1 MTQVTVSGI
10 DLCELLTLC
19 QNPQRRVEAEK
30 QLEVLQNTQPF
41 QLFPGLAMIL
51 AGEDKQPFVRQ
62 LAGLVLKNSF
72 AGGRDSTREKQS
84 KERWVAISQ
93 SGDSARIIKQA
104 VISTLTTSKE
114 PIARKTAAQ
123 VISAIAAIEIPQGG
137 WTELIDPV
145 LISCVTPDKDLL
157 SKSSALICLAYMSE
171 EFTGRELDIPQPQIN
186 SMLTAIIQGM
196 KDADDLVK
204 KEATK
209 ALYYAVVLAKTN
221 FQNEPERDV
230 IVSTICDTAKV
241 GIPSSSTSSSTLSRA
256 KLDVCAAAC
265 ECLVQIA
272 TEYYVHLAKYM
283 NVIGPLTWEV
293 IKQKSNDHLSMCGI
307 EFWSTICD
315 EENYIRECIEYE
327 GPESIH
333 PSSHLAKQA
342 LRFLVPILTEVMS
355 RGVTAGGGGA
365 DDDDEDD
372 DTWNSAM
379 AGGTCLALLAQA
391 TGDDCVDPVLEFV
404 NGHYKSSN
412 PQQREAAML
421 AYGSIME
428 GPSMVKMGP
437 LIQMSLSVV
446 VEALNDSVVSVRDNA
461 AWTIGRICQQHT
473 AAIALAIPN
482 LIPILLGKL
491 ASDKPRVAT
500 NIAWTFDVIGQ
511 QQGHVAELHLTR
523 DHFTQIVGGLLTACT
538 RADAGVK
545 NLRMTGYAAVASLAR
560 NLGTDS
566 VDALVALLDEMASRL
581 EASMSMFGPLFQLPT
596 NAPLSDEMRSAISTL
611 SQSEKDCE
619 LQGHICGCIQIVTNR
634 LRDAKYDL
642 TSRAERL
649 MTLYFHVF
657 TLYQRMQ
664 SSVLA
669 VHEEALLATSS
680 LALCLGQKFNHFM
693 NNGFFP
699 ILLSALANHDQF
711 AVCSMAVGV
720 VGDLS
725 RALDSNMTPYCDRL
739 IKEAFGPL
747 LERKDVDRK
756 LKPLVMTALG
766 DLALATRGSFEPYV
780 LGTVKLLNQAAYT
793 RLEDG
798 PVDSEEWIDYLN
810 QLRMSVLEGFMGL
823 VYGLREA
830 NRHSILQDNV
840 QHMLEFIVRLIGD
853 KSVSEDVLRKA
864 MDLVGDLV
872 ISYQSDL
879 ARHLK
884 SAPFMQQL
892 VAYAASSK
900 DAQTQETGK
909 WLARIVDKYNA

>member
-30 QLEVLQNTQPF
+30 QLEVLQNNQPF

-72 AGGRDSTREKQS
+72 AGGRDSSRDKQS
-84 KERWVAISQ
+84 RERWASICQ
-93 SGDSARIIKQA
+93 SGDSARVIKQA
-104 VISTLTTSKE
+104 VVSTLTTSKE

-123 VISAIAAIEIPQGG
+123 VISAIAAIEIPEGG
-137 WTELIDPV
+137 WSELIDPV
-145 LISCVTPDKDLL
+145 LISCVAPDKDVL
-157 SKSSALICLAYMSE
+157 SKSSALVCLAYMSE
-171 EFTGRELDIPQPQIN
+171 EFTGRDLTIPQPQIN

-196 KDADDLVK
+196 KDADDVVK

-209 ALYYAVVLAKTN
+209 ALYYAIVLAKTN
-221 FQNEPERDV
+221 FDNEPERDV
-230 IVSTICDTAKV
+230 IVSTICDTARV
-241 GIPSSSTSSSTLSRA
+241 GVPTGAASVLRT

-283 NVIGPLTWEV
+283 NVVGPLTWEV

-315 EENYIRECIEYE
+315 EENYIRECIQYD

-355 RGVTAGGGGA
+355 RGLSGGDDSAG
-365 DDDDEDD
+365 DDEDD

-379 AGGTCLALLAQA
+379 AAGTCLALLAQA
-391 TGDDCVDPVLEFV
+391 TGDECVDPVLEFV

-412 PQQREAAML
+412 PHQREAAML

-428 GPSMVKMGP
+428 GPSSGKMGP
-437 LIQMSLSVV
+437 IIQMSLSVI

-473 AAIALAIPN
+473 AAIAPAIPN

-491 ASDKPRVAT
+491 SGDKPRVAA
-500 NIAWTFDVIGQ
+500 NVAWTFDVVGQ
-511 QQGHVAELHLTR
+511 QQADVPELKLTR

-538 RADAGVK
+538 RPDAGVK

-566 VDALVALLDEMASRL
+566 VDALVALLDEMCSRL
-581 EASMSMFGPLFQLPT
+581 EASMSMFGPLFQLPPG
-596 NAPLSDEMRSAISTL
+596 APLSEDMRAAISTL

-634 LRDAKYDL
+634 LRDSKFDL

-664 SSVLA
+664 SSPVA
-669 VHEEALLATSS
+669 VHEEALLASSS
-680 LALCLGQKFNHFM
+680 LALCLGQKFSHFM
-693 NNGFFP
+693 NAFFP
-699 ILLSALANHDQF
+699 ILLAALSNHDQF
-711 AVCSMAVGV
+711 SVCSMAVGV

-725 RALDSNMTPYCDRL
+725 RALDVGMSQYCDRL

-766 DLALATRGSFEPYV
+766 DLALATRGGFEPYV
-780 LGTVKLLNQAAYT
+780 PGTVKLLNQAAYT

-810 QLRMSVLEGFMGL
+810 QLRMSVLEGFIGL

-830 NRHSILQDNV
+830 NKHMILKDNV
-840 QHMLEFIVRLIGD
+840 QLILEFIVRLIED

-872 ISYQSDL
+872 ISFQTDL
-879 ARHLK
+879 ARLLK
-884 SAPFMQQL
+884 VAPFMQQL
-892 VAYAASSK
+892 IAYSASSK
-900 DAQTQETGK
+900 DSQTQETGK